1 MTNDQAQQKTI
12 TAGSTP
18 DALESGEDL
27 ARKALEAADEL
38 SLPTGKGVDTATDQE
53 VAASDELAETL
64 THLQNVIERNVSEL
78 KRLKEEL
85 KLKRESLKSVLE
97 NDAELSEAQAQ
108 AEIASQQLKERKATL
123 QNNPQST
130 SLKAQIAEVNQEKKE
145 VEEALNNHLLNY
157 YSLTNSMS
165 IDTSDGD
172 QLEFKVRASI
182 KAA

>member
-1 MTNDQAQQKTI
+1 MSD
-12 TAGSTP
+12 STT
-18 DALESGEDL
+18 DAVLESGEDL

-38 SLPTGKGVDTATDQE
+38 SLPSDTGVDAE
-53 VAASDELAETL
+53 VAASDQLAETL

-78 KRLKEEL
+78 KRLKDEI

-97 NDAELSEAQAQ
+97 NDTELAEAQVQ
-108 AEIASQQLKERKATL
+108 AEAVTQQVKERRAKL
-123 QNNPQST
+123 QSDPQSA
-130 SLKAQIAEVNQEKKE
+130 SLKAQIAETNQEKKE

-182 KAA
+182 KAV

>member
-1 MTNDQAQQKTI
+1 MSD
-12 TAGSTP
+12 STS
-18 DALESGEDL
+18 DAVLESGEDL

-38 SLPTGKGVDTATDQE
+38 SLPSDAGVDAE
-53 VAASDELAETL
+53 VAASDQLAETL

-78 KRLKEEL
+78 KRLKDEI

-97 NDAELSEAQAQ
+97 NDTELAEAQVQ
-108 AEIASQQLKERKATL
+108 AEAVTQQVKERRAKL
-123 QNNPQST
+123 QSDPQSA
-130 SLKAQIAEVNQEKKE
+130 SLKAQIAETNQEKKE

-182 KAA
+182 KAV

>member
-1 MTNDQAQQKTI
+1 MSD
-12 TAGSTP
+12 STS
-18 DALESGEDL
+18 DAVLESGEDL

-38 SLPTGKGVDTATDQE
+38 SLPADVGVDAE
-53 VAASDELAETL
+53 VAASDQLAETL

-78 KRLKEEL
+78 KRLKEEI
-85 KLKRESLKSVLE
+85 KLKRESLKSVFE
-97 NDAELSEAQAQ
+97 NDTELAEAEVQ
-108 AEIASQQLKERKATL
+108 AEAVTQQVKERRARL
-123 QNNPQST
+123 QSDPQSA
-130 SLKAQIAEVNQEKKE
+130 SLKAQIAETNQEKKE

-182 KAA
+182 KAG